1 MPSDLR
7 LLRQAIPVVDGALGY
22 WSASNVAPMM
32 TSSDFETRAEAA
44 QRWLA
49 NFRPKDNWNCEP
61 WSAARTVRAAA
72 ADCRCKASRPLTA
85 CTAG

>member
-7 LLRQAIPVVDGALGY
+7 LLRQAVPVVDGALGY
-22 WSASNVAPMM
+22 WSASNVAQMM

-49 NFRPKDNWNCEP
+49 NFRPKDNCER
-61 WSAARTVRAAA
+61 WRAARTVRAPASGG
-72 ADCRCKASRPLTA
+72 RCKARRPSLL
-85 CTAG
+85 AG